1 MKNSATKHM
10 SLKNMKEKAKK
21 DGDDPEKKY
30 TYKADQTQ
38 TTNRQIN
45 QNLCLNG
52 LGLSSLVDKN
62 TFIVH

>member
-30 TYKADQTQ
+30 TYKAD
-38 TTNRQIN
+38 
-45 QNLCLNG
+45 
-52 LGLSSLVDKN
+52 
-62 TFIVH
+62 